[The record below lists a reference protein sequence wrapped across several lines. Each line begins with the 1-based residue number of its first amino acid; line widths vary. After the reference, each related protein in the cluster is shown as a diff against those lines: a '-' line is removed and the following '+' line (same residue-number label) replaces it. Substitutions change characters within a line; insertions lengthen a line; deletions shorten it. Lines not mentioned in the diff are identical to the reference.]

1 MSDILRIIVN
11 TDKEDNNNN
20 PNITSLREA
29 IVKANQSTSN
39 DKVYID
45 FVRSNPSP
53 NGYTS
58 WLIQP
63 ASALPAITHSDVYI
77 NHWSPANVTID
88 GSKLSRKAGDSYSL
102 LTVGLYSELINN
114 ASVNRRVH
122 LRHVNLLNNTVT
134 AGNGVKGGGGGLA
147 AGSGI
152 SLLHGD
158 VVLENVVFQN
168 LKAIGGHGSRTPNG
182 VGGSVRNICYGANDE
197 NPFCDKNEPLATT
210 PSSGHSGGQGGLP
223 TLLGANIPST
233 GGGGGAKGT
242 FRRHDTSGANG
253 GNGGGGQFGVGGA
266 GGGGGGGGAHVQGTR
281 CLINGFFWCTST
293 SDLDGDGGNGGSGGV
308 GGFGAG
314 GGGGGAAG
322 ENSFGKGVRQP
333 GGVGGDGG
341 SPHKSN
347 AGSRGGNS
355 INNGQGVAGG
365 GYGGNGDAL
374 GAALSILNPK
384 SNVELY
390 NVDFI
395 NSKADSK
402 ATAYN
407 AIYVIDPKSRAGTI
421 KSHDTRIAS
430 DTTNETEAIL
440 ENSFLDNQ
448 DIYGKLLSSPLPTTP
463 GNLHYAA
470 SFVSELADVKIRHPE
485 IEHKVGRSDITSL
498 RIEQPRST
506 MRQIDIDSS
515 KLESEINEIYKKI
528 IPVESEETIKNR
540 FYSNI
545 LAGVISAATGG
556 FASYSSANSLF
567 KASISTP
574 QDLDAATATQKSS
587 YKIGAGLE
595 VLKLGASIFQA
606 NSNFKSE
613 LAQNQRNIDELAG
626 KLKVD
631 RSVTADPIDVGQ
643 ARTLVTI
650 KNFTIGEDTIY
661 IDDFWP
667 KNNEDSNYSPIIK
680 PGPLHAGEDTSETFE
695 IHIPNTKTNN
705 NTSTRVALV
714 HVDPQSTQR
723 LKASSQATTA
733 AVYVESLLVAN
744 KENKRWEIGTILTDS
759 NRNKQSAINY
769 VGGAAGELVI
779 IERPKNVAVD
789 KLWNTQTFDYDDII
803 YGSNGK
809 DYISTGGG
817 LDQITPGYGED
828 TVNGGT
834 SIDWVNLENLKEP
847 IFATSSQSTNQGSPL
862 NNIHVTNKNTSTD
875 KIINS
880 VLEEVESLTAFGPSS
895 IDLRDLGKP
904 NSIVFSNVSGELEG
918 SYAVRSGSG
927 SIISG
932 SRYNDQFIISLLAN
946 DNESGFDSVISLTD
960 YTNQLNTTQVTSS
973 DTNVSAD
980 ESLNSDVSSA
990 EVEMQ
995 SSTAETDDTNNFQI
1009 LAQPSIITGEGGRD
1023 KLTFAVP
1030 GTAERG
1036 LRITEPMSIG
1046 EYNDFHAV
1054 VEDGIIKA
1062 LFKDIDVKQVDV
1074 INESPNNN
1082 VTVLGSYDPTLQ
1094 PTYTMPDIRTTDQA
1108 PGSNTDAIM
1117 DDQVVINVSVD
1128 ELAGD
1133 NGFSLG
1139 ESSDVKSTSSSDL
1152 DKMIQSFDIQKSTRN
1167 QGNVI
1172 FHNYLIGNAKNNRFI
1187 GTDGDNTMSGKKGDD
1202 TLIGGHGNDT
1212 IKGGDGDDMLY
1223 GGTGKNILYGGNG
1236 MDTFRLHKDGY
1247 QIIKDFNPLL
1257 DFIQVGEGLDKNRLK
1272 MRDNGML
1279 IFGENIVGKIV

>member
-11 TDKEDNNNN
+11 TDKEDNNN

-88 GSKLSRKAGDSYSL
+88 GSNLSRKAGDSYSL

-147 AGSGI
+147 AGAGI

-168 LKAIGGHGSRTPNG
+168 LKAIGGNGSRTPNG

-197 NPFCDKNEPLATT
+197 NPFCGKNEPLATI

-242 FRRHDTSGANG
+242 SRRHDTSGANG

-281 CLINGFFWCTST
+281 CLINGFLCTST
-293 SDLDGDGGNGGSGGV
+293 SDLDGDGGNGGSGGG

-347 AGSRGGNS
+347 AGGRGGNS
-355 INNGQGVAGG
+355 INNGRGVAGG

-407 AIYVIDPKSRAGTI
+407 AIYVIDPKSRTGTI
-421 KSHDTRIAS
+421 KSHDTRISS

-440 ENSFLDNQ
+440 ENSSLDNQ
-448 DIYGKLLSSPLPTTP
+448 DIYGKLLSSPLPTTL

-470 SFVSELADVKIRHPE
+470 SFVSELADVKIRYPE

-545 LAGVISAATGG
+545 LDGVISAATGG

-567 KASISTP
+567 TASISTP

-667 KNNEDSNYSPIIK
+667 KNNEDLNYSPIIK

-779 IERPKNVAVD
+779 IERPQNVAVD
-789 KLWNTQTFDYDDII
+789 KLWNTETFDYDDII
-803 YGSNGK
+803 YGSSGK

-817 LDQITPGYGED
+817 LDQITPGYGDD
-828 TVNGGT
+828 TVNGGD

-847 IFATSSQSTNQGSPL
+847 IIATSSQLTNAGNPL
-862 NNIHVTNKNTSTD
+862 NSIQVANKN
-875 KIINS
+875 NS
-880 VLEEVESLTAFGPSS
+880 AGKQIKSELREVESITAFGASS
-895 IDLRDLGKP
+895 IDLSNLGRP
-904 NSIVFSNVSGELEG
+904 NPIVFINVPGELEG
-918 SYAVRSGSG
+918 NYAVRSGSG
-927 SIISG
+927 SIING
-932 SRYNDQFIISLLAN
+932 SQYNDQFIISLMN
-946 DNESGFDSVISLTD
+946 DDNESGFDSDISLSAYMD
-960 YTNQLNTTQVTSS
+960 QFNTTQQSS
-973 DTNVSAD
+973 GSANDSNDEPTN
-980 ESLNSDVSSA
+980 LDVSST
-990 EVEMQ
+990 EVDAQ
-995 SSTAETDDTNNFQI
+995 RSTPEAVGTTTALKI
-1009 LAQPSIITGEGGRD
+1009 LAKPSIIIGEGGSD
-1023 KLTFAVP
+1023 KLTFAVS
-1030 GTAERG
+1030 GSEERG
-1036 LRITEPMSIG
+1036 LRITDPMTIG
-1046 EYNDFHAV
+1046 EYKDFRAV
-1054 VEDGIIKA
+1054 VEDGIIFA
-1062 LFKDIDVKQVDV
+1062 LFKGIDISKVEV
-1074 INESPNNN
+1074 INESLKDNIK
-1082 VTVLGSYDPTLQ
+1082 VLDLYDSSLQ
-1094 PTYTMPDIRTTDQA
+1094 PTYTVLDARKTDPASGSDTAETIADQA
-1108 PGSNTDAIM
+1108 
-1117 DDQVVINVSVD
+1117 VINVSVD
-1128 ELAGD
+1128 EQVGD
-1133 NGFSLG
+1133 NGFSSS
-1139 ESSDVKSTSSSDL
+1139 ESIEDNETNSVDL
-1152 DKMIQSFDIQKSTRN
+1152 EKMMKSFDMQRSIRN
-1167 QGNVI
+1167 RGDIRVLNS
-1172 FHNYLIGNAKNNRFI
+1172 LIGNAKNNRLI
-1187 GTDGDNTMSGKKGDD
+1187 GNASDNSMSGKKGDD
-1202 TLIGGHGNDT
+1202 TLIGGQGDDT
-1212 IKGGDGDDMLY
+1212 IKGGSGDDLLY
-1223 GGTGKNILYGGNG
+1223 GGTGNNILYGGNG
-1236 MDTFRLHKDGY
+1236 MDVFRLHKDGY
-1247 QIIKDFNPLL
+1247 QIIKDFNPML
-1257 DFIQVGEGLDKNRLK
+1257 DMIQVGEGLEKNQLEIREDGTLV
-1272 MRDNGML
+1272 
-1279 IFGENIVGKIV
+1279 FGSNVVGKIV